1 MASEGVGVVREHFD
15 DKVCVVTGAASGIGL
30 AVSEA
35 LLRAGAVVVLADRDA
50 DRLAST
56 VDGLDHPPGR
66 VDSAAVDVTSQPQ
79 VQHLVDAAVSRHGA
93 LDFMFNNAG
102 IGGTLPI
109 GDATLEHWRRIIDL
123 NLWGVIYGVH
133 AALPIMRRQGSGHIV
148 NTASLAGLVP
158 FPYQSLY
165 CTTKYGVVGMSEC
178 LRYELGAEN
187 IRVSVVC
194 PGNVASRIFGTP
206 LIGEAVEAEPPDDA
220 IPAEEAARIILD
232 GVAAGEGIIA
242 FPEAPKQLWRQYC
255 STPET
260 VESYLQQVARQRR
273 SAFASG
279 DVAALFRPPPDRG
292 EA

>member
-1 MASEGVGVVREHFD
+1 MVSGHFD

-35 LLRAGAVVVLADRDA
+35 LLRAGAVVVLADRDT

-56 VDGLDHPPGR
+56 FAGLDHPPGR

-79 VQHLVDAAVSRHGA
+79 VQDLVDNAVSRHGA

-102 IGGTLPI
+102 VGGTLPI

-133 AALPIMRRQGSGHIV
+133 AALPVMRRQGRGHIV

-178 LRYELGAEN
+178 LRYELAADN

-206 LIGEAVEAEPPDDA
+206 IIGEAVEAKPPEDA

-232 GVAAGEGIIA
+232 GVANGEGIIA
-242 FPEAPKQLWRQYC
+242 FPDAPKELWRQYW
-255 STPET
+255 SSPER
-260 VESYLQQVARQRR
+260 VEGYLQQLARQRR
-273 SAFASG
+273 NAFASG
-279 DVAALFRPPPDRG
+279 DTAALYRPPGRPG

>member
-1 MASEGVGVVREHFD
+1 MVSGHFD

-30 AVSEA
+30 AVSQA

-50 DRLAST
+50 DRLASA
-56 VDGLDHPPGR
+56 VDGLDAPHERAHSTP
-66 VDSAAVDVTSQPQ
+66 VDVTSQPQ
-79 VQHLVDAAVSRHGA
+79 VHNLVEGAASRHGA
-93 LDFMFNNAG
+93 LDFVFNNAG
-102 IGGTLPI
+102 VGGTLPI

-133 AALPIMRRQGSGHIV
+133 AALPVMRRQGSGHIV

-178 LRYELGAEN
+178 LRYELAADN

-206 LIGEAVEAEPPDDA
+206 IVGEAVEVKPPEDA
-220 IPAEEAARIILD
+220 IAAEEAAQIILD
-232 GVAAGEGIIA
+232 GVANGDGIIA
-242 FPEAPKQLWRQYC
+242 FPDAPKELWRRYW
-255 STPET
+255 SSPET
-260 VESYLQQVARQRR
+260 VEGYLQELAQQRR

-279 DVAALFRPPPDRG
+279 DVAALFRPPTHPK

>member
-1 MASEGVGVVREHFD
+1 MASGHFD
-15 DKVCVVTGAASGIGL
+15 DKVCVVTGAASGIGS

-66 VDSAAVDVTSQPQ
+66 LDSAAVDVTSQSQ
-79 VQHLVDAAVSRHGA
+79 VQELVDSAVSRHGA

-109 GDATLEHWRRIIDL
+109 PDATLEHWRRIIDL
-123 NLWGVIYGVH
+123 NLWLVIYGVH
-133 AALPIMRRQGSGHIV
+133 AVPVMRSQGSGHIV

-158 FPYQSLY
+158 FPYQSLH
-165 CTTKYGVVGMSEC
+165 CTTKYVVVGMSEC
-178 LRYELGAEN
+178 LRDELAADN

-194 PGNVASRIFGTP
+194 PGNVVSRIFSTP
-206 LIGEAVEAEPPDDA
+206 LVGEAVEAKPPEDA

-232 GVAAGEGIIA
+232 GVANGEGIIA
-242 FPEAPKQLWRQYC
+242 FPDAPKQLWRQYC
-255 STPET
+255 SAPET
-260 VESYLQQVARQRR
+260 VEDYLQQVARQRP
-273 SAFASG
+273 SAFESG
-279 DVAALFRPPPDRG
+279 DVSALFQPPQDRR
-292 EA
+292 EV

>member
-1 MASEGVGVVREHFD
+1 MVSGHFG

-50 DRLAST
+50 DRLASI
-56 VDGLDHPPGR
+56 VDGMDHPAGR
-66 VDSAAVDVTSQPQ
+66 VNTAAVDVTSQSQ
-79 VQHLVDAAVSRHGA
+79 VQELVDTAVSRHGA

-102 IGGTLPI
+102 VGGTLPI
-109 GDATLEHWRRIIDL
+109 ANATLEHWRRIIDL

-133 AALPIMRRQGSGHIV
+133 AALPVMRRQGSGHIV

-178 LRYELGAEN
+178 LRYELAADN

-206 LIGEAVEAEPPDDA
+206 IIGEAVEAKPPEDA
-220 IPAEEAARIILD
+220 IPTEEAARIILD
-232 GVAAGEGIIA
+232 GVANGEGIIA
-242 FPEAPKQLWRQYC
+242 FPDAPKELWRQYW
-255 STPET
+255 SAPET
-260 VESYLQQVARQRR
+260 VEGYLEQVARQRR
-273 SAFASG
+273 TAFASG
-279 DVAALFRPPPDRG
+279 DASALYRPPARR
-292 EA
+292 EEV